1 MSVPTVPLFLS
12 VALLIV
18 QNYLNHQSIET
29 NEKLLR
35 QEYDYIVV
43 GSGTAGAVVAARL
56 AEDQHTNVL
65 LLEAGG
71 PSGGNTD
78 IPGAYWNF
86 FNTPIDWNYTMEEQ
100 FVGRA
105 YLGERI
111 AENKGL
117 VIGGSGSVNTFIY
130 NRGNPLGFD
139 YWEQHFGA
147 TGWNWRE
154 VFPYFLKYEDNRDP
168 LIANNGFH
176 ATGGPVQITSWARP
190 SPIMLLHQKAMM
202 EEFGFPEVDI
212 NGASQA
218 GTTIAQAFIDSKG
231 VRASSANSYIDPNP
245 FPNNLHILPNS
256 FVTRIILKNKRAV
269 GVEYTRNGHMQQVF
283 ARKEVIVSAGMHN
296 CSHR

>member
-1 MSVPTVPLFLS
+1 MSAQTVPLFLS
-12 VALLIV
+12 VALFIL
-18 QNYLNHQSIET
+18 QNYLRHQSIET
-29 NEKLLR
+29 NEHLLR
-35 QEYDYIVV
+35 QEYDYIIV
-43 GSGTAGAVVAARL
+43 GSGTAGAVVAGRL
-56 AEDQHTNVL
+56 SAQHNNVL

-78 IPGAYWNF
+78 IPGAYSNF
-86 FNTPIDWNYTMEEQ
+86 FFSPIDWNYTQEEQ

-105 YLGERI
+105 YLGGRI

-147 TGWNWRE
+147 VGWSWKD

-176 ATGGPVQITSWARP
+176 TTGGPVQITSWARP

-202 EEFGFPEVDI
+202 EEFGFPETDI
-212 NGASQA
+212 NGASQE
-218 GTTIAQAFIDSKG
+218 GTMIAQAFIDSKG
-231 VRASSANSYIDPNP
+231 VRSSASNSYIDPNP
-245 FPNNLHILPNS
+245 NPENLHILPNS

-269 GVEYTRNGHMQQVF
+269 GVEYVRNGHTQQVF
-283 ARKEVIVSAGMHN
+283 ARKEVIVSAG
-296 CSHR
+296 R